1 MKAANMMNRMTNIGD
16 LLSFSQS
23 TYIVLFSFF
32 FVVLLLFWQFDNL
45 TACERRERCRSVFS
59 FPYLHPLGLVV
70 NKSPVVFIFIR
81 ALDDRL
87 RENSRSGNRLVASR
101 MPRDW
106 WKKWERKMALFT
118 FPTTG
123 AWRINPHPLDRAI
136 SFPNTYPLVS
146 GLSGHS
152 GG

>member
-16 LLSFSQS
+16 LFPFSQS

-32 FVVLLLFWQFDNL
+32 FVLLLLFWQFDNL
-45 TACERRERCRSVFS
+45 TACERRERRRSVFS

-81 ALDDRL
+81 TLDDRL
-87 RENSRSGNRLVASR
+87 RENSRSGNRLVHYSL
-101 MPRDW
+101 
-106 WKKWERKMALFT
+106 ALFT

-146 GLSGHS
+146 CLP
-152 GG
+152 GGGGGTRRKIG